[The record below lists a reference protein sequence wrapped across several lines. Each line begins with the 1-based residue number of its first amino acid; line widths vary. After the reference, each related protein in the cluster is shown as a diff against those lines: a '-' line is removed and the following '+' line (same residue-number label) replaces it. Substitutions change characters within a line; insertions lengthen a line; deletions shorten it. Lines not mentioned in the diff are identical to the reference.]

1 MKKFDTSVNGLR
13 AIAILIV
20 IAFHYGMKTFS
31 GGFVGVDI
39 FFVISGFVIT
49 QSIYTKL
56 KAKSFS
62 VVDYFKSRFFRI
74 FPALLMMTF
83 VTLLLSSL
91 ILLPIDAERTAWHA
105 LSSITFLSNFVFWK
119 EVGYF
124 DVDNDFK
131 PLLHTWS
138 LSVEWQFY
146 LLWPIAVFVLY
157 ALKKISVPM
166 VILSIIL
173 GIIASGLLEKYSNF
187 VFYMMPFRGWEFALG
202 ALIAFVPDKAP
213 IRQIFPILSLI
224 IGFSGIFISSVFYST
239 DTTFPGFAATLPCIS
254 AFTLLF
260 FNRKYSSPILAFPL
274 FQYLGNISYSLY
286 LYHWPVLLLYKHFVF
301 RELYFYE
308 IFIVLA
314 IVLLLSHVS
323 YKYIE
328 QPFRNRNSSH
338 KRLLLILI
346 VVVSSLC
353 SAMSYYVISTD
364 GKMNRYNKQQNELID
379 YFRIENEAYKNKY
392 GVFYP
397 KTSDEVWS
405 AEKHL
410 NIPCLY
416 DNYLP
421 KSADDNKITNCV
433 INNNEHHKDKES
445 RYLVIGDSNGKNI
458 YEALIKAFPD
468 KGFSILMHSGC
479 APAQS
484 KNCFPFLRGQLEN
497 IFANT
502 KIDGVILSSRYSYQ
516 SIEGMKNTV
525 DVLTNNKM
533 PFIIIG
539 STPMLRRT
547 VDMIFL
553 RKGISLDA
561 SEFSLP
567 LNDTYFQPDIF
578 EKDKLL
584 QNLAVENGGVFYD
597 KKNIICP
604 DNICYMKLE
613 KYNRPIYLDSQHLSE
628 DGIDLLVQAFK
639 NNDVVNKFI
648 EVE

>member
-1 MKKFDTSVNGLR
+1 MKQFDTSVNGLR

-20 IAFHYGMKTFS
+20 IAFHYGMKPFS

-56 KAKSFS
+56 KTKSFS
-62 VVDYFKSRFFRI
+62 VVGYFKSRFFRI
-74 FPALLMMTF
+74 FPALLIMSF
-83 VTLLLSSL
+83 ITLLLSGL
-91 ILLPIDAERTAWHA
+91 ILFPVDAERTAWHA

-124 DVDNDFK
+124 DVDNEFK

-146 LLWPIAVFVLY
+146 LLWPIALFVIY
-157 ALKKISVPM
+157 KLKKYSVP
-166 VILSIIL
+166 LIIL
-173 GIIASGLLEKYSNF
+173 AILAGVLASGFLAKYSNF

-202 ALIAFVPDKAP
+202 ALIAFVPDKAS
-213 IRQIFPILSLI
+213 IRQSFPILSLI
-224 IGFSGIFISSVFYST
+224 LGFSGILLSSIIYST
-239 DTTFPGFAATLPCIS
+239 NTTFPGFAATLPCIS
-254 AFTLLF
+254 VFILLF
-260 FNRKYSSPILAFPL
+260 FNRKYSSPILAFPI

-286 LYHWPVLLLYKHFVF
+286 LYHWPVFLLYKHFVF

-314 IVLLLSHVS
+314 IVLFLSHMS
-323 YKYIE
+323 YQYIE

-338 KRLLLILI
+338 KRLLLLLL

-353 SAMSYYVISTD
+353 AGVSYYVISTE
-364 GKMNRYNKQQNELID
+364 GKSNRFDSKQNELID
-379 YFRIENEAYKNKY
+379 YFREENEAYKNKY

-405 AEKHL
+405 AEKHI

-421 KSADDNKITNCV
+421 KSADDNKIISCV
-433 INNNEHHKDKES
+433 INNNEHHKDKKS

-458 YEALIKAFPD
+458 YEALIKAYPD
-468 KGFSILMHSGC
+468 KGFSVLMHSGC

-502 KIDGVILSSRYSYQ
+502 KIDGVLLSSRYSYQ
-516 SIEGMKNTV
+516 PIEGMRNTI
-525 DVLTNNKM
+525 DVLKNNNI

-553 RKGISLDA
+553 KKGITLDTL
-561 SEFSLP
+561 EFSLP
-567 LNDTYFQPDIF
+567 LNGAYFQPDIY

-584 QNLAVENGGVFYD
+584 QKLAVENGGVFFD
-597 KKNIICP
+597 KKSIICP
-604 DNICYMKLE
+604 DNICYMKLK
-613 KYNRPIYLDSQHLSE
+613 KYDHPIYLDAQHLSE
-628 DGIDLLVQAFK
+628 DGIDLLIQSFK
-639 NNDVVNKFI
+639 NSNAMSEFF
-648 EVE
+648 